1 MRTLL
6 VLLILTNQSFQQFL
20 LQPVSKSE
28 SFFSNEALVS
38 VRFPPENVTIKDKS
52 YYYHNF
58 ELLTLE
64 AGDLIQVDC
73 ESFGGNPSPE
83 LIWSLNGLKVASSN
97 KILNE
102 KIKTSSRFSL
112 PLTRKDN
119 LAVVKCSV
127 IHPALKY
134 EMESTIILNVLYAP
148 HIQNHSPKKYELHE
162 GDSVTFNCE
171 VNSNPT
177 SYVYWYRSGIE
188 GRTMVGSGSI
198 LNLHNLSRTDAT
210 LYQCWTE

>member
-1 MRTLL
+1 M
-6 VLLILTNQSFQQFL
+6 
-20 LQPVSKSE
+20 
-28 SFFSNEALVS
+28 S
-38 VRFPPENVTIKDKS
+38 VRFQPINVTIKDKS

-64 AGDLIQVDC
+64 AGDLVQVDC
-73 ESFGGNPSPE
+73 ESFGGNPSPD
-83 LIWSLNGLKVASSN
+83 LIWSMNGLKVASSN
-97 KILNE
+97 DIVIKILNE

-134 EMESTIILNVLYAP
+134 EMDSTIILNVLYAP
-148 HIQNHSPKKYELHE
+148 HIKNHSPKKYELVE

-177 SYVYWYRSGIE
+177 SYVYWYISGIN
-188 GRTMVGSGSI
+188 GRAMVGSVDI
-198 LNLHNLSRTDAT
+198 LNLYNLSRTDAA
-210 LYQCWTE
+210 LYQCQAENDLGLSKFVNHDLNILCK